1 MTLTAQKKSALQ
13 IFDYLFVL
21 RPMLFYPG
29 WSTMLAGF
37 FVARDDELFLSPA
50 MISGLDHL
58 LVLKLFVL
66 FGAAMG
72 ASFLLNQLQDI
83 ESDLKNKKLF
93 IISENYIS
101 NKAAIVEI
109 VVLVAVSILISFG
122 ISFAVGLLATAFLI
136 VTGYLYNFR
145 PFNLKNHPWGSLAAN
160 SMMGW
165 LAFALGWGAVRGLD
179 PGLILDS
186 VPYVFFNTALYFFT
200 TLPDMDGDRQCRK
213 HTLAVIYGFGKIL
226 NAAFVLYI
234 VSLAVAL
241 IIMDLQALIFIVLSF
256 PFFIYMMKERTIES
270 AIRTTKYGI
279 LFFAMAVCLRLPYY
293 FVIMLSGFFFTKW
306 YFKKRFQYDYPN
318 FKGN

>member
-1 MTLTAQKKSALQ
+1 
-13 IFDYLFVL
+13 
-21 RPMLFYPG
+21 MLFYPG

-37 FVARDDELFLSPA
+37 FVARDDELFLSRDVLL
-50 MISGLDHL
+50 GLNHVL
-58 LVLKLFVL
+58 ILKLLVL

-93 IISENYIS
+93 IISENYIG
-101 NKAAIVEI
+101 NKAAVIELI
-109 VVLVAVSILISFG
+109 ILTVVTLLISFG
-122 ISFAVGLLATAFLI
+122 ISFDVGLLASVFLL

-145 PFNLKNHPWGSLAAN
+145 PFNFKDHPWGSLAAN

-165 LAFALGWGAVRGLD
+165 LAFALGWGAVRGID
-179 PGLILDS
+179 SGLILDS
-186 VPYVFFNTALYFFT
+186 VPYVLFNTALYFFT
-200 TLPDMDGDRQCRK
+200 TLPDMAGDKQCNK
-213 HTLAVIYGFGKIL
+213 HTLAVIYGVGKIL
-226 NAAFVLYI
+226 KSAFFLYI
-234 VSLAVAL
+234 ASLFAAL
-241 IIMDLQALIFIVLSF
+241 ILMDFQALIFIILSS

-279 LFFAMAVCLRLPYY
+279 LFFALAVCLRLPYY
-293 FVIMLSGFFFTKW
+293 FIIMLSGFFFTKW